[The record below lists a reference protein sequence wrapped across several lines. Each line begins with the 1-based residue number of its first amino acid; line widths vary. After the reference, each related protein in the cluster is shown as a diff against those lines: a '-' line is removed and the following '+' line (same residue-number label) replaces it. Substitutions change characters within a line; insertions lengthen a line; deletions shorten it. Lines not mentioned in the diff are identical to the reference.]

1 VGVVFDAV
9 VGALIFTTFLGQN
22 SVIYHTHSS
31 SNNNNNNKLYWNIAA
46 TRLD

>member
-1 VGVVFDAV
+1 MWGVVFDAI
-9 VGALIFTTFLGQN
+9 VGALDLTTFLGQN
-22 SVIYHTHSS
+22 SVTYH